1 MAELPFMATEN
12 IMMDAVEKGG
22 NRQELHERIREY
34 SMIAGARV
42 KKDGLDNNLCEL
54 ILNDP
59 MFMIT
64 KEEMRKL
71 RSQYYSLLLKKYCL
85 KNGIK
90 KELYKDDKIE
100 LKEKKRKVL

>member
-1 MAELPFMATEN
+1 
-12 IMMDAVEKGG
+12 
-22 NRQELHERIREY
+22 
-34 SMIAGARV
+34 
-42 KKDGLDNNLCEL
+42 
-54 ILNDP
+54 
-59 MFMIT
+59 MIT

-100 LKEKKRKVL
+100 LKEKKRKIL